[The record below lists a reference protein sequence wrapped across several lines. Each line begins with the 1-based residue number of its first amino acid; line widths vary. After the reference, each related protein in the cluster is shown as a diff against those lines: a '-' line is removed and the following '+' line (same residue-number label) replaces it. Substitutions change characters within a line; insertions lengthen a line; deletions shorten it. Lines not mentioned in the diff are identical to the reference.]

1 MGSMSPHGPGWAER
15 RLSSRA
21 LHRVGDGVAHSG
33 AGSAAAALA
42 VGWVAVGIVAGFPGW
57 WATVLYSVTGLTTFV
72 MVFVIQHTQARQTT
86 AMQRKLDEVLRSS
99 LEADNAVIAVEEASD
114 EHLRT
119 LAEISVADR
128 ENAAHPHP

>member
-1 MGSMSPHGPGWAER
+1 MPSHSPGWSER
-15 RLSSRA
+15 QLSSRA

-42 VGWVAVGIVAGFPGW
+42 AVWVIVGVAAGFPGW

-72 MVFVIQHTQARQTT
+72 MVFVIQHTQARQTN

-99 LEADNAVIAVEEASD
+99 TQADNAVIAVEEASD
-114 EHLRT
+114 EHLQT

-128 ENAAHPHP
+128 ENAAHP